1 MADKKKKTKA
11 PKKQEIK
18 KVKGTDNQVE
28 ASSKDTKIAKSR
40 TKSRGKKIKE
50 AKKQVDPTKTYSLIE
65 AVKLAKKTSITS
77 FVGNLE
83 AHVNVKKVGV
93 FGQVKFPNFTGKT
106 KRVVVADDKILAQ
119 IKKGNIE
126 FDVLLSTP
134 KFMPKLLPFARVLGP
149 KGLMPNPKNGTLIA
163 NPEKEAEKMQDSGTD
178 VKTEKKA
185 PIIHLVVGKLDQKE
199 DALIENVE
207 KLIEKIDS
215 QNIDKLVLAATMG
228 PGIKVKIAS

>member
-11 PKKQEIK
+11 SKQETK
-18 KVKGTDNQVE
+18 KAKDVNLKAEKSTEEVKV
-28 ASSKDTKIAKSR
+28 AKKR
-40 TKSRGKKIKE
+40 TRSRGKKIKE
-50 AKKQVDPTKTYSLIE
+50 AKKLIDPAKTYALTE
-65 AVKLAKKTSITS
+65 AIKLAKKTSITS

-83 AHVNVKKVGV
+83 AHINVKKTGA
-93 FGQVKFPNFTGKT
+93 FGQVKLPNFTGKT
-106 KRVVVADDKILAQ
+106 KKIVVADDKVLAQ
-119 IKKGNIE
+119 IKKGNID

-163 NPEKEAEKMQDSGTD
+163 NPEKEAKKMQDSGID

-185 PIIHLVVGKLDQKE
+185 PIIHMVVGKLNQKE
-199 DALIENVE
+199 DELKENVE
-207 KLIEKIDS
+207 KLIEKIDP
-215 QNIDKLVLAATMG
+215 QNIEKLVLAATMG